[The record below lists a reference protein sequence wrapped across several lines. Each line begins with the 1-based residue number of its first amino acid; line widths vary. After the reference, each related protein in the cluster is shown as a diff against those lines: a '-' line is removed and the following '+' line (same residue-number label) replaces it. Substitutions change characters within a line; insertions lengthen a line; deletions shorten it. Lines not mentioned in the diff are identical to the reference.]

1 MRAFTKSILSYTWS
15 SSLFGLQE
23 MTRFLTPQGWLQTGQ
38 SAKSFERI
46 TKAYT
51 DELGSIAGSTFRFAD
66 NLQRGSVDLMF
77 TVFTLGLLDRN
88 GKGSSQSGSATA
100 PATAPGSGAVSN
112 LGGQAVSFLCQG
124 LEVLGQ
130 TAGIVGQAMGGV
142 LPSTGCGS
150 CSSAETGWG
159 PVKPPAGG

>member
-1 MRAFTKSILSYTWS
+1 MRAFTKSVVSYTWS
-15 SSLFGLQE
+15 SSLFGLQQ
-23 MTRFLTPQGWLQTGQ
+23 MANFLTPQGWLQTDRA
-38 SAKSFERI
+38 AKSFERI
-46 TKAYT
+46 TNAT
-51 DELGSIAGSTFRFAD
+51 TEELGSVAGSTFRFAD

-77 TVFTLGLLDRN
+77 NVFTFGLLDR
-88 GKGSSQSGSATA
+88 GRERSSQPGSASA
-100 PATAPGSGAVSN
+100 PTSSGVSN

-142 LPSTGCGS
+142 LPGQGRGS
-150 CSSAETGWG
+150 CSSTETGWG